1 MRVIQLANE
10 FLSVLN
16 PIGLWRSIFAV
27 SYSSPDER
35 FFVQEAISRRR
46 IMNAEVASRVNIFY
60 NLLMLGL
67 LPFVALEP
75 ARSYLRY
82 FHIGMIFLTSPIYFS
97 PRKIQPI
104 IEKVGF
110 KIILPIAILL
120 PSVAYYSAIYTFVP
134 DLGGSRALLAINHVM
149 LLNAFVLLVHPG
161 SRFQRLLAVILFGVL
176 GAFAFSKSSSPGIFT
191 FINFV
196 SALIGF
202 LITLLFDRQ
211 HRAMAQREFRLLIQA
226 APAKIVRQSASSNTD
241 IMNFFAP
248 TERHCV
254 CISSDW
260 RGYQGIS
267 SSMATRKLSEALG
280 AYYEMCERLLAKA
293 FPEGNYYT
301 DWIADELFV
310 VVFAKDEREEK
321 LLVND
326 ALQFSHDLI
335 LEKKRFTDDFGFQ
348 MAIDIGVSSGV
359 SLIGMMGP
367 SSHRKATALGDVPGH
382 SRRLQTAGKYIRQRC
397 GDHDRVVFGSAS
409 LFELSAP
416 FDVKEFVL
424 DEKSQLR
431 DLNQDRIFY
440 FEPNQDESTAALER
454 QAAV

>member
-1 MRVIQLANE
+1 MRVIQSANE
-10 FLSVLN
+10 FRSVLN
-16 PIGLWRSIFAV
+16 PMELWRSVFAV

-35 FFVQEAISRRR
+35 FFVQEAISQRRL
-46 IMNAEVASRVNIFY
+46 MNAEVASRLSIVYNI
-60 NLLMLGL
+60 LMLGL
-67 LPFVALEP
+67 LPFVTVEP
-75 ARSYLRY
+75 VRSYLSY
-82 FHIGMIFLTSPIYFS
+82 FHLGMIFLTLPMYFS
-97 PRKIQPI
+97 PRKIRPI
-104 IEKVGF
+104 MEKVGF

-120 PSVAYYSAIYTFVP
+120 PSVAYYTVIYKFVP
-134 DLGGSRALLAINHVM
+134 DLSGSRALMAINHVM
-149 LLNAFVLLVHPG
+149 ILNAFVLLVHPG
-161 SRFQRLLAVILFGVL
+161 SRFQRVLAVGLFGVL
-176 GAFAFSKSSSPGIFT
+176 GSFAFSKSSTPGIFI
-191 FINFV
+191 FINLS
-196 SALIGF
+196 SASAGL
-202 LITLLFDRQ
+202 LITFLFDRQ

-226 APAKIVRQSASSNTD
+226 APAKIVRQSASSNID

-280 AYYEMCERLLAKA
+280 AYYEMCERLLSKA

-335 LEKKRFTDDFGFQ
+335 LEKKQFTADFGFQ

-382 SRRLQTAGKYIRQRC
+382 SRRLQTVGKYIRQRC
-397 GDHDRVVFGSAS
+397 GEHDRVVFGSAS

-431 DLNQDRIFY
+431 DLNQDRVFY
-440 FEPNQDESTAALER
+440 IEPHQGESDAVLEPR
-454 QAAV
+454 AAV